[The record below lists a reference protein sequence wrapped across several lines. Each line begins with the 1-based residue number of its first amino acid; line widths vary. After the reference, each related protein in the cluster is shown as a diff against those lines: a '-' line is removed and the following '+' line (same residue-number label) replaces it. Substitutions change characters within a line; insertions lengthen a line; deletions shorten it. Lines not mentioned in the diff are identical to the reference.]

1 MTVFRTFG
9 VDSPTPKLTS
19 GAAKLG
25 EINFAFVDMGQGDCT
40 LISDAKNNVYVV
52 DCGSIDRLPAE
63 SLDKA
68 QKLLRKWAGD
78 SKIELIITHPDQD
91 HYNKFWD
98 LLTGVEPIVLV
109 KNIYFSYAKANDS
122 PLGNYTVGYFSSN
135 LHIFGNPDIVEVTI
149 NTTTDKIK
157 TWQEGTNYKVP
168 AESELVGEILEL
180 ASGTVGEKAWSVKII
195 AGNVASGYISKKD
208 KSNTASLVTLIQLGT
223 LKLLLTGDST
233 SETFTYL
240 ATYKGDAI
248 KDVDTFQ
255 VPHHGSET
263 SIPESSFVDTV
274 NPKSLIISVGLLNT
288 SFFLPRKTII
298 DAWLKSKA
306 LRAGNLVID
315 YWVSGNKYYKN
326 YERLQE
332 ITAVAWKGFKFD
344 TTDSRTFSWL
354 LNPDNAIGGTVFYG
368 FSNKNY
374 FLYRT
379 RTDKELW
386 ITGIE
391 GSLFD
396 QRWV

>member
-1 MTVFRTFG
+1 MSVFRTFG

-25 EINFAFVDMGQGDCT
+25 EMNFAFVDMGQGDCT
-40 LISDAKNNVYVV
+40 MISDPANNVYII

-63 SLDKA
+63 SMDKA

-78 SKIELIITHPDQD
+78 RKIELIITHPDQD
-91 HYNKFWD
+91 HYNKFWE
-98 LLTGVEPIVLV
+98 LLTFVEPIVMV
-109 KNIYFSYAKANDS
+109 KNIYFSYAKSDTS

-135 LHIFGNPDIVEVTI
+135 LHIFGNPDIVEVTL
-149 NTTTDKIK
+149 NSTTDRIK
-157 TWQEGTNYKVP
+157 TWQEGTDYKVP
-168 AESELVGEILEL
+168 TEAGLIDEVLEL
-180 ASGTVGEKAWSVKII
+180 ASGKVDDKAWSVKII
-195 AGNVASGYISKKD
+195 AGNVDSNYISKKD
-208 KSNTASLVTLIQLGT
+208 KSNTASLVTLAQFDT

-240 ATYKGDAI
+240 ADYKANAI
-248 KDVDTFQ
+248 KNVDTFQ
-255 VPHHGSET
+255 IPHHGSET
-263 SIPESSFVDTV
+263 SIPEASFVDTV

-306 LRAGNLVID
+306 LRAGSLVID

-326 YERLQE
+326 YDRLQE
-332 ITAVAWKGFKFD
+332 ITAVAWKDFNYY

-354 LNPDNAIGGTVFYG
+354 KNPDDAIGGTIFYG

-374 FLYRT
+374 FLYRVKT
-379 RTDKELW
+379 NKELW